1 MRNILKFEFHKL
13 FRQKSF
19 YICSAIMVVF
29 SVLGIMI
36 TKSLAENNPE
46 LITGNL
52 SGLDSLLTA
61 ITSANFFMISG
72 IFVALMVCNDYDNQT
87 IKNIYSRGFSKV
99 KVYFAKLIVSMCAVV
114 VMFALTLGVSYISG
128 NSAFGNNVAEG
139 NYVGLLL
146 GQIVLVLAYSTFV
159 FAISSIFRK
168 VGTSIA
174 LAILG
179 PSLINTVLSLLDSM
193 LKTDKFKLSSYWL
206 DSFTTDLTA
215 LTTSTTRLI
224 ICAVI
229 CAVYTV
235 IFISVGLYFS
245 KKQEN

>member
-19 YICSAIMVVF
+19 YVCSAIMVAF
-29 SVLGIMI
+29 SLLAIMI
-36 TKSLAENNPE
+36 TKSLIENNPE

-114 VMFALTLGVSYISG
+114 VMFALTLVVSYISG
-128 NSAFGNNVAEG
+128 ASAFGNESGNG
-139 NYVGLLL
+139 NYLALIL
-146 GQIVLVLAYSTFV
+146 GQIPLVIAYSTLV

-179 PSLINTVLSLLDSM
+179 PSLVNTVFNLLDSF
-193 LKTDKFKLSSYWL
+193 LNTNQFKLSNFWL

-215 LTTSTTRLI
+215 LTTPTTRI
-224 ICAVI
+224 IVCVVCSIIYAVGF
-229 CAVYTV
+229 VV
-235 IFISVGLYFS
+235 LGLYLS